1 MFESETTSIA
11 ARQQNRGFTLVELL
25 VTMGLLGILAALAAP
40 SFADFMRQ
48 QRVKSM
54 RDEMTASIAL
64 ARVEAITRG
73 HNVVLLRKTPCPQ
86 AASPL
91 DWDCGWAA
99 FADVNGNYV
108 RDANEVVLHEVQGK
122 PGTRIRRS
130 PAASLLTIKRMGN
143 LTFGRFEIFPAG
155 SAFGP
160 VNGVLL
166 CLSNGG
172 RVRSARDAADCP

>member
-1 MFESETTSIA
+1 MFESKTLSIA
-11 ARQQNRGFTLVELL
+11 ARRQTRGFTLVELL

-54 RDEMTASIAL
+54 RDEMMASIAH

-73 HNVVLLRKTPCPQ
+73 HSVVLLRTTPCPQ
-86 AASPL
+86 AVSPL

-99 FADVNGNYV
+99 FADLNGNGAL
-108 RDANEVVLHEVQGK
+108 DANETVLHEVQGR

-130 PAASLLTIKRMGN
+130 PAASFHTIKRMGN
-143 LTFGRFEIFPAG
+143 STFGRFEIFPAG
-155 SAFGP
+155 SAFSP

-166 CLSNGG
+166 CLSKGG
-172 RVRSARDAADCP
+172 RVRSARDAADCH